1 MNFVILFAVSAA
13 VMLTVILLMS
23 IGVLFGRRAIS
34 GSCGGLNQTG
44 GCALC
49 SGDCPERGTSTGT
62 PEE

>member
-1 MNFVILFAVSAA
+1 MLLFVVSAA

-34 GSCGGLNQTG
+34 GSCGGLNQAG

-49 SGDCPERGTSTGT
+49 SGDCPERNTTPNT